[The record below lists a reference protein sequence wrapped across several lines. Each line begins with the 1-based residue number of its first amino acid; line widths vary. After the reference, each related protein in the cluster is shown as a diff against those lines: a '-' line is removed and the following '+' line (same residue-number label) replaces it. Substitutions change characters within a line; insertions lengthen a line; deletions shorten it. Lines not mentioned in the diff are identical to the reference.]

1 VSGRE
6 IGAALSAEPE
16 DELVRLQRDE
26 AARKKRTGWPRIV
39 GIAVSLAVVAG
50 VFAFAL
56 PKIADYGAVWD
67 VVQGMSWEWIV
78 ALLVASSL
86 DIATYAPPWVASL
99 PGLSYLHATR
109 LTLASTALSLVAPGG
124 GAVGVATSFAM
135 LRAWGFRGR
144 PVGLAVA
151 VISVWNQLMILGVPI
166 LAVAA
171 LVAHGDRNRTV
182 ELVAAIALG
191 IFAVVVAAFA
201 TGLSS
206 ARLAR
211 RVGDRAARTANWLK
225 GLFRRAPVTW
235 NGEVFVRFRA
245 EAIVLIRERWRFLTA
260 ATLANHLTVFLV
272 LLASLRAV
280 GIPRSHVTIVEAFA
294 AWAFSRVL
302 GSIPITPGGV
312 GFVELGLTG
321 VLVAF
326 GASNAEAVAATL
338 IYRFLTMVPTIALGL
353 LEASDDEEAE
363 RGEEYGA
370 ACCIQPVSAEGAGCC
385 IAEVVGDEAHERRP
399 DDPPGRVPGEES
411 PPVHVG
417 DARDPGRGDA
427 ENGDEAAEED
437 GLAAVPGKE
446 AFAAWEVLLRVG
458 SRQPVTL
465 KERAAA
471 LAGGPVAEIVAE
483 DGGEDSD
490 DDHPRDRER
499 SL

>member
-56 PKIADYGAVWD
+56 PKIADYGAVGD

-338 IYRFLTMVPTIALGL
+338 IYRFLTMIPTIALGL
-353 LEASDDEEAE
+353 LS
-363 RGEEYGA
+363 A
-370 ACCIQPVSAEGAGCC
+370 ATWKL
-385 IAEVVGDEAHERRP
+385 
-399 DDPPGRVPGEES
+399 GRKP
-411 PPVHVG
+411 
-417 DARDPGRGDA
+417 
-427 ENGDEAAEED
+427 
-437 GLAAVPGKE
+437 
-446 AFAAWEVLLRVG
+446 
-458 SRQPVTL
+458 T
-465 KERAAA
+465 RAATQ
-471 LAGGPVAEIVAE
+471 P
-483 DGGEDSD
+483 S
-490 DDHPRDRER
+490 
-499 SL
+499 S